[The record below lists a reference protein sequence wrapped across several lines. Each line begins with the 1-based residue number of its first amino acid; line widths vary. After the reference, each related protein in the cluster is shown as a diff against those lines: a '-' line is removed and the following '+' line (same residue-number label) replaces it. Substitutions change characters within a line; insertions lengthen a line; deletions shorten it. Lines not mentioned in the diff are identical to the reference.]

1 MSNKISAG
9 YSLVDFAGDFDN
21 LFAHLF
27 LVAGGQMGNRGIG
40 VQTVVNTYLYSDTYR
55 RHRQILVY

>member
-1 MSNKISAG
+1 MPNKVSAG

-27 LVAGGQMGNRGIG
+27 LVDPKGNPSGEGGGGHGIR
-40 VQTVVNTYLYSDTYR
+40 VNTDTC
-55 RHRQILVY
+55 